1 MDIKKILI
9 LMLSMIVLCSCSI
22 DVDYIYYGF
31 ILENKTGRTVTVVWD
46 VNRDCADTF
55 VLSSG
60 GEFKTGYDRY
70 PPVIINSAT
79 ITFKDGKVLKC
90 SSQDEGRSLCNSK
103 YYEPHKLYCG
113 SNTETYM
120 YTLTEEDYAL
130 AVMPSEE

>member
-1 MDIKKILI
+1 MAIRKILI
-9 LMLSMIVLCSCSI
+9 PMLSMIVLCSCSI

-31 ILENKTGRTVTVVWD
+31 TLENKTGRTVTVVWD

-55 VLSSG
+55 VLSSKG
-60 GEFKTGYDRY
+60 SFTTSYDRY

-79 ITFKDGKVLKC
+79 ITFEDGKVLQY

-103 YYEPHKLYCG
+103 YYEWNDLYCG
-113 SNTETYM
+113 SNIETHM

>member
-1 MDIKKILI
+1 
-9 LMLSMIVLCSCSI
+9 MLSMIVLCSCSI

-103 YYEPHKLYCG
+103 YYRSFNAFN
-113 SNTETYM
+113 SNNYVNDHFCNYGNGINNAYLECSCMCCY
-120 YTLTEEDYAL
+120 
-130 AVMPSEE
+130 SNR

>member
-90 SSQDEGRSLCNSK
+90 SSQDEGRSLCNQDS
-103 YYEPHKLYCG
+103 YELDDLRSG
-113 SNTETYM
+113 VGLETYK
-120 YTLTEEDYAL
+120 YVLTEEDYAL
-130 AVMPSEE
+130 AVMPSAE